1 MTIEEYARKILA
13 DHGCDEYTYGGE
25 WSKHT
30 LDDLKQAYPDGME
43 FPYVDV
49 ANAINAMSKVKPIER
64 KPWMM
69 CFDAGSFCDG
79 IGFDSFGAAEADA
92 EDTLVEWMCQ
102 KRHSWKDC
110 FCPTDDELDAYNYM
124 ICNNSVEVRRYNP
137 NTDEYDVF
145 WSPSYEVEEQIG
157 WKELTREDIAKEKA
171 AVDELRKAKFA
182 ARKES

>member
-49 ANAINAMSKVKPIER
+49 ANAIIAFSKVKPIER
-64 KPWMM
+64 DPWQMV
-69 CFDAGSFCDG
+69 FDTDSDCDG
-79 IGFDSFGAAEADA
+79 IGFESFEAAKCRA
-92 EDTLVEWMCQ
+92 EDTLIEWMCQ
-102 KRHSWKDC
+102 VRSEWKD
-110 FCPTDDELDAYNYM
+110 FLCPTDDELDAYNYM

>member
-79 IGFDSFGAAEADA
+79 IGFDSFGAAEANAD
-92 EDTLVEWMCQ
+92 DTLVEWMCQ
-102 KRHSWKDC
+102 ERHSWKDC

-171 AVDELRKAKFA
+171 AVDELRKTKFA

>member
-30 LDDLKQAYPDGME
+30 LDDLKQAYSDGME

-79 IGFDSFGAAEADA
+79 IGFDSFGAAEAKA
-92 EDTLVEWMCQ
+92 EDTLVEWTCQ
-102 KRHSWKDC
+102 ERHSWKDC

>member
-102 KRHSWKDC
+102 ERHSWKDC